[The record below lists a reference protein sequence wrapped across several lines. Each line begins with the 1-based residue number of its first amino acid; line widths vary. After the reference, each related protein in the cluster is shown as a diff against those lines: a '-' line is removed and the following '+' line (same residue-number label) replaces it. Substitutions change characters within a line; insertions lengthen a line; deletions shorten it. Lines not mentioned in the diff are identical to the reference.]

1 MAILTAQRELD
12 NGAGA
17 EIIAEFEARE
27 RSVAV
32 LATSA
37 SSVGAVDSVAA
48 GNPVTPAKGP
58 LKSAEGG
65 GKSGADGKGGHD
77 AAATPEVVK
86 AAVST
91 PVKDAASVAC
101 IANWI
106 QGVLVKSPLKFP
118 LKHIHSHI

>member
-27 RSVAV
+27 RSMAV

-48 GNPVTPAKGP
+48 ANPVTPAKGP

-65 GKSGADGKGGHD
+65 GKSGADGKGGK
-77 AAATPEVVK
+77 T
-86 AAVST
+86 AAVADVGAST
-91 PVKDAASVAC
+91 PVLDAASVAC

-106 QGVLVKSPLKFP
+106 QGVLVKSPFEFP